1 MLPYSPGFV
10 TPLGCSEVA
19 GLVLTATGS
28 VHSVGGGP
36 RDLTL
41 PQMTVPRPPSKP
53 RLARPV
59 SRVIAFLTAA
69 AFALGH
75 VPARAQTAANHGLPI
90 IRDAEIEQLLR
101 DYTKPI
107 LKVAGLSD
115 QNIHVVIINDRSFNA
130 FVMDAHHIF
139 VNAGALME
147 AKTPNEIIGV
157 FAHET
162 GHIVGGHLSKMR
174 QELANAQT
182 AAIVAMLLGV
192 GAMVAGA
199 RSGSASVGNIGG
211 AVVQAP
217 QSYLMHSLLAY
228 QRAQEEYADRAG
240 VRFLTMTGQ
249 SAKGMYD
256 TFKRFADET
265 MFEARNI
272 DPYVQNHPMPAER
285 MAELANLVHTKYWD
299 KKDPPEL
306 QFRHDMMRAKLY
318 GFMDR
323 PLEVLRRY
331 PPTDTSMPARYA
343 RAIST
348 YRFGDLRDA
357 LAQIEGLIRSMPA
370 DPYFYELEGQ
380 ALLEAG
386 HAAAA
391 IPPLERAVKLAPDPA
406 LIQIELGQAL
416 IATNNAKMADSAIPL
431 LRAALIKEPES
442 ADAYTQLAMAYGR
455 KNDLAD
461 ADLASAQAAFARGD
475 NKTARELAARAKQ
488 RFPIGSP
495 GWVRADDIVAFNKFA
510 KKNPLSLSH

>member
-1 MLPYSPGFV
+1 M
-10 TPLGCSEVA
+10 A
-19 GLVLTATGS
+19 AT
-28 VHSVGGGP
+28 
-36 RDLTL
+36 LL
-41 PQMTVPRPPSKP
+41 
-53 RLARPV
+53 LA
-59 SRVIAFLTAA
+59 SL
-69 AFALGH
+69 
-75 VPARAQTAANHGLPI
+75 PARAQEAPPAAGVPI

-101 DYTKPI
+101 DYSKPI
-107 LKVAGLSD
+107 LRVAGLGD

-147 AKTPNEIIGV
+147 SKTPNQLIGV

-174 QELANAQT
+174 QELANAQLG
-182 AAIVAMLLGV
+182 AIVALLAGV
-192 GAMVAGA
+192 GTLVAAG
-199 RSGSASVGNIGG
+199 RSGNVSMGNLGG
-211 AVVQAP
+211 AIIEAP
-217 QSYLMHSLLAY
+217 QSYIVHSLLAY

-265 MFEARNI
+265 MFESKYI
-272 DPYVQNHPMPAER
+272 DPYAQNHPMPAER
-285 MAELANLVHTKYWD
+285 MAELANLVHNQYWD

-323 PLEVLRRY
+323 PNEVLRRY
-331 PPTDTSMPARYA
+331 PVTDNSMPARYA
-343 RAIST
+343 RAISA

-357 LAQIEGLIRSMPA
+357 LGQIDVLIHSMPN
-370 DPYFYELEGQ
+370 DPYFYELKGQ
-380 ALLEAG
+380 ALLESG
-386 HAAAA
+386 HPAEA
-391 IPPLERAVKLAPDPA
+391 IPLLQHAVSLAPDPA

-416 IATNNAKMADSAIPL
+416 VAMNNAKSANAAIPI
-431 LRAALIKEPES
+431 LRSALIKEPDS
-442 ADAYTQLAMAYGR
+442 ADGYDQLAMAFGQ

-475 NKTARELAARAKQ
+475 NKTARGLAERAKQ

-495 GWVRADDIVAFNKFA
+495 GWVRADDIVMFNKNV
-510 KKNPLSLSH
+510 KKNPLSP

>member
-1 MLPYSPGFV
+1 MN
-10 TPLGCSEVA
+10 A
-19 GLVLTATGS
+19 AT
-28 VHSVGGGP
+28 
-36 RDLTL
+36 
-41 PQMTVPRPPSKP
+41 PPSKA
-53 RLARPV
+53 RRARPV
-59 SRVIAFLTAA
+59 SRAVAFATAA
-69 AFALGH
+69 AMALGSI
-75 VPARAQTAANHGLPI
+75 PARAQEQPPDHGMPI

-107 LKVAGLSD
+107 LKVAGLGD

-147 AKTPNEIIGV
+147 SKTPNQIIGV

-182 AAIVAMLLGV
+182 AAIVALLLGV
-192 GAMVAGA
+192 GTMAAAA
-199 RSGSASVGNIGG
+199 RSGNVDMGNVGG
-211 AVVQAP
+211 ALVEAP
-217 QSYLMHSLLAY
+217 QSYIMHSLLAY

-240 VRFLTMTGQ
+240 VRFLTETGQ

-256 TFKRFADET
+256 TFKRFADDM
-265 MFEARNI
+265 MFESKYI
-272 DPYVQNHPMPAER
+272 DPYAQNHPMPVER
-285 MAELANLVHTKYWD
+285 MEELANLAHNQFWD

-318 GFMDR
+318 GFMD
-323 PLEVLRRY
+323 PPNVLLRRY
-331 PPTDTSMPARYA
+331 PLSDNSLPARYA

-357 LAQIEGLIRSMPA
+357 IAQIDDLIRAMPNN
-370 DPYFYELEGQ
+370 PYFYELKGQ

-386 HAAAA
+386 HAAEA
-391 IPPLERAVKLAPDPA
+391 IPPLQRAVALAPDPA
-406 LIQIELGQAL
+406 LIQITLAQAL
-416 IATNNAKMADSAIPL
+416 IATNNAKLADEAIPL
-431 LRAALIKEPES
+431 LHAALIKEPES
-442 ADAYTQLAMAYGR
+442 VDAYTQLAMAYGR

-461 ADLASAQAAFARGD
+461 ADLASAQAAFASGD
-475 NKTARELAARAKQ
+475 NKTARELAERAKQ

-495 GWVRADDIVAFNKFA
+495 GWVRADDIVAFNKNVS
-510 KKNPLSLSH
+510 KNPLFH